1 MQNLRSRDAIS
12 GILATPIP
20 SARHIIED
28 GENILEV
35 LHQDSVQDATETR
48 SGGGASRNL
57 MHLMASMSQQLENFH
72 DESDMGPALHAAR
85 QVAYWSSVFV
95 SMVSSDA
102 ATTCTSSTMSVSHT
116 VSNQLIHSVPTTSLI
131 VPATATSPY
140 VTTSSLAS
148 TTLSTLPYAATSTL
162 AYATLST
169 IPQTTSCSFRHAT
182 SSTLSQATSS
192 TLSQA
197 TSSTLPPATS
207 NLPQATLSTLPQAT
221 LSTLPQATL
230 STPPQA
236 TISTLPQATIS
247 TLPQTT
253 ISTLPPAT
261 SNLPH
266 ATISTLPQTTLSTL
280 PQATISTLPQATIS
294 TLPQATISTLPP
306 ATSNLPQA
314 TISTLPQTTL
324 STLPPTTLSTLPPV
338 TLSNLPQAT
347 LSAPPI
353 PSHQPTNN
361 SMSAINSSNQS
372 TASIIITDPATI
384 QIFREYRYGS
394 GSLTEWLHSLKIP
407 RNVDSL
413 QQVKELWEC
422 GAINCPPL
430 CKWTVVMRNHRSPN
444 GVKNSSVFSQ
454 RKFMYNLFKNNN
466 FDENVISAKYSEVKP
481 GKLYKILNS
490 KNK

>member
-57 MHLMASMSQQLENFH
+57 MQLMASMSQQLENFH

-95 SMVSSDA
+95 SMVLSDA

-221 LSTLPQATL
+221 LSSLPQATL

-236 TISTLPQATIS
+236 TVSTLPQATTSTLPQATIS
-247 TLPQTT
+247 TLPQ
-253 ISTLPPAT
+253 
-261 SNLPH
+261 

-280 PQATISTLPQATIS
+280 PQATISTLPQ
-294 TLPQATISTLPP
+294 
-306 ATSNLPQA
+306 
-314 TISTLPQTTL
+314 TTL
-324 STLPPTTLSTLPPV
+324 STLPPTTMSTLPPV

-361 SMSAINSSNQS
+361 SMSAINSSNQP
-372 TASIIITDPATI
+372 TAWIVITDPATI